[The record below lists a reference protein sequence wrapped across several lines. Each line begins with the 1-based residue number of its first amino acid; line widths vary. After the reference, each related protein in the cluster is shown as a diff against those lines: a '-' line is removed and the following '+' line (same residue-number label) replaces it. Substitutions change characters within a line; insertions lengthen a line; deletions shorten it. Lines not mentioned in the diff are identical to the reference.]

1 MTAGQGLSKYKVD
14 QRSDKVLLKGMHKVL
29 QGAQGA
35 LQGDTQRVL
44 LTNTRQPELSS
55 GGSVDQNLLDLQHTR
70 LQVLPG
76 HLHLSTRNFVE
87 AQLKKDNHKGT
98 LLRAGR
104 KKTNTKELTFDP
116 DA

>member
-1 MTAGQGLSKYKVD
+1 MTAGQGLSKYKMD
-14 QRSDKVLLKGMHKVL
+14 QRSDKVLHKETHKVL

-44 LTNTRQPELSS
+44 LTNTRHQELSS
-55 GGSVDQNLLDLQHTR
+55 GGSVDQDLLDLQHAR

-87 AQLKKDNHKGT
+87 SQLKKDKHKRT
-98 LLRAGR
+98 L
-104 KKTNTKELTFDP
+104 
-116 DA
+116 